1 MSVSCSDRGVNGR
14 AVEMVLFQI
23 RNLNGLEGSS
33 GKRDNISALKNSKKD
48 LSQRK
53 VGDLGTLWQISDE

>member
-33 GKRDNISALKNSKKD
+33 GKRDNISALKKFKEG
-48 LSQRK
+48 L
-53 VGDLGTLWQISDE
+53 TLKANNVR